1 MHDGEQNEKKSSRSR
16 FLRQL
21 GVTLAAAVGAGA
33 LAARANA
40 YPGECCR
47 DCNQCNT
54 CGDGG
59 CYCWCDCTG
68 ISQSYCMTF
77 SDGCRG
83 SHQACT
89 ICPC

>member
-1 MHDGEQNEKKSSRSR
+1 MDEKEQNERTSRSR

-40 YPGECCR
+40 FPGDCCI
-47 DCNQCNT
+47 N
-54 CGDGG
+54 CGCGSCDGG
-59 CYCWCDCTG
+59 CYCFCDCSG
-68 ISQSYCMTF
+68 IGQSYCLQH
-77 SDGCRG
+77 SSGCVSQG
-83 SHQACT
+83 CT